1 MYFVFVVF
9 GWVFGKVE
17 MAMRLD
23 RRLLLTLVTPV
34 ALLACAPSAHSQQD
48 TRTYSVAD
56 FAKVRKFDAHVH
68 VNVKDPAFLD
78 QAVADNFE
86 ILSINV
92 DYPAFPPI
100 SLQADAAHHFA
111 KVDPK
116 HFHYA
121 ATFSMKGFGGDGWA
135 QKTNAYLDSE
145 FQQGALAVKVWKNV
159 GMVERDAKG
168 QLIFINDK
176 GFDPVLDHLI
186 AKNIP
191 LIAHQAEPYNCWLPL
206 EQMTTKNDKAY
217 FSEHPEY
224 HMYLHPEMPRYETLM
239 AKRDAMVADRPKL
252 RFVGAHMASLEWNV
266 DEAAK
271 FLDAHPNAVIE
282 TAARMAQ
289 IQYQSVRDHEKV
301 RAFFNKYQDRIL
313 YGTDL
318 TLNPGEDAQGFK
330 TVAHDYWMADWK
342 YLATAETQRID
353 DIDADARG
361 LALPKSVIDKIYYGN
376 ARREFLA
383 KHAH

>member
-1 MYFVFVVF
+1 
-9 GWVFGKVE
+9 
-17 MAMRLD
+17 MRLN
-23 RRLLLTLVTPV
+23 RRLLLTLATPL
-34 ALLACAPSAHSQQD
+34 ALLAYAPSAHSLPSEG
-48 TRTYSVAD
+48 TYSVAD
-56 FAKVRKFDAHVH
+56 FARVRKFDAHVH
-68 VNVKDPAFLD
+68 VNVKNPAFLD

-100 SLQADAAHHFA
+100 ALQSDAAHHFIKA
-111 KVDPK
+111 DPK

-121 ATFSMKGFGGDGWA
+121 ATFSMKGFGGEGWA
-135 QKTNAYLDSE
+135 KKANADLDSE
-145 FQQGALAVKVWKNV
+145 FRQGAVAVKVWKNV

-168 QLIFINDK
+168 QLIFIDDK

-186 AKNIP
+186 ARNIP
-191 LIAHQAEPYNCWLPL
+191 LIAHQAEPYNCWLPID
-206 EQMTTKNDKAY
+206 QMTTKNDKAY

-224 HMYLHPEMPRYETLM
+224 HMYLHPEMPSYQTLM
-239 AKRDAMVADRPKL
+239 AKRDAMVASHPKL

-282 TAARMAQ
+282 LAARMAQ
-289 IQYQSVRDHEKV
+289 IQYQSVRDYEKV
-301 RAFFNKYQDRIL
+301 RGFFTKYQDRIL

-318 TLNPGEDAQGFK
+318 TLNPGEDAQAFK
-330 TVAHDYWMADWK
+330 ATAHDYWLANWT
-342 YLATAETQRID
+342 YLATAETQRVD

-376 ARREFLA
+376 ARREFFA
-383 KHAH
+383 GR

>member
-1 MYFVFVVF
+1 
-9 GWVFGKVE
+9 
-17 MAMRLD
+17 MRLN
-23 RRLLLTLVTPV
+23 RRLLLTVVAPL
-34 ALLACAPSAHSQQD
+34 ALLACAPLAAD
-48 TRTYSVAD
+48 ALPDAATYDVAD
-56 FAKVRKFDAHVH
+56 YAKVRKFDAHVH
-68 VNVKDPAFLD
+68 VNVTDRAFLD

-92 DYPAFPPI
+92 DYPAFP
-100 SLQADAAHHFA
+100 SVEHQANAAHQFVKA
-111 KVDPK
+111 DPK

-121 ATFSMKGFGGDGWA
+121 ATFSMKGFGGEDWA
-135 QKTNAYLDSE
+135 RKTNAYLDSE

-159 GMVERDAKG
+159 GMVERDAAG
-168 QLIFINDK
+168 QLIFIDDK
-176 GFDPVLDHLI
+176 GFDPVFDHLA

-191 LIAHQAEPYNCWLPL
+191 LIAHQAEPYNCWLPI
-206 EQMTTKNDKAY
+206 EQMTTRNDKAY

-239 AKRDAMVADRPKL
+239 AKRDAMVANHPKL
-252 RFVGAHMASLEWNV
+252 SFVGAHMASLEWSV

-289 IQYQSVRDHEKV
+289 IQYQSVRDHAKV
-301 RAFFNKYQDRIL
+301 RAFFIKYQDRIL

-318 TLNPGEDAQGFK
+318 TLNPGEDAQAFK
-330 TVAHDYWMADWK
+330 TVAHDYWLADWT
-342 YLATAETQRID
+342 YLATTETQHVD

-361 LALPKSVIDKIYYGN
+361 LALPKSVIDKIYYSN
-376 ARREFLA
+376 ARREFFA
-383 KHAH
+383 KREH